1 MHQDTV
7 VRFRK
12 KDDVVD
18 PLTEVLR
25 RGARGLIV
33 RAVSEE
39 FEVFLQQHAE
49 RRDAQGR
56 AGVVRNGYLPEREVL
71 SGISPVS
78 VRYRAPAIVLAR
90 DCSFVLRSCRR
101 TCAAQRV

>member
-1 MHQDTV
+1 MRQDTV

-25 RGARGLIV
+25 RVARGLIE

-39 FEVFLQQHAE
+39 FEVFLQQHPE
-49 RRDAQGR
+49 QRDAQGR
-56 AGVVRNGYLPEREVL
+56 ATVVRNGYLPEREVL
-71 SGISPVS
+71 SGIGPVP
-78 VRYRAPAIVLAR
+78 VCAP
-90 DCSFVLRSCRR
+90 RSLITRMNPGGR
-101 TCAAQRV
+101 